1 MQHSQFGPYRVTR
14 LLGQGGMGAV
24 YEAVDPASGR
34 SVAVKTLPLHL
45 ADDEGIRQR
54 FQAEIATLKNL
65 RHPGIAQMIG
75 DGMQD
80 GLPFFVM
87 EFVPGRTL
95 EELLKSGRRFAW
107 RDAVMIVQEIL
118 PPLKSAHDQGIVHR
132 DLKPANLMFPPAPG
146 GGFHVKLTDFGIA
159 KLYGETGHTR
169 AGIVIGT
176 PEYMA
181 PEQATGLVV
190 DHRADLYSLGLVM
203 FAMLA
208 GKPPFQGPVA
218 EVVAAQKTRRPPRI
232 ATLAPDVPPALDDL
246 IDALLAK
253 TPEARPA
260 NVAAVAR
267 QIAAI
272 ASLPDSPL
280 PSPRRQG
287 DPAGAGGT
295 RIDGG
300 QPLPVPDDLPP
311 TLAMRP
317 DPAAPRSRRPTGLVN
332 ATTVADES
340 AMPPGGGRGGRGGP
354 PPLPTAGGD
363 PEDGGEGQRRSNY
376 TTVAEQRE
384 QERARRKRAAFR
396 SNCIKGAAALAVI
409 STVLGAGW
417 WFVLRPWL
425 SPDPQADFATIIA
438 ILNNPEDLRNPC
450 DAIERFLK
458 VHRTDT
464 RVDQVRLLGRERA
477 MQMLQKRT
485 RRKLPTYK
493 PKSLAERRY
502 LEAIRQDELRDTVAK
517 LRELIATIPAEH
529 TADFQAAAD
538 RDPCGMV
545 ENPDE
550 ATWRELAERQV
561 VLVEA
566 QLKEEERLRKQEAAL
581 TPGERARAMLNQAE
595 NLKQQATQAAADGNA
610 ARRVVAIT
618 ERHELL
624 EELVDKF
631 EDEPAAADEVAEARR
646 LLKE

>member
-1 MQHSQFGPYRVTR
+1 MQHSQFGPYRVIR

-24 YEAVDPASGR
+24 YEAVDPATGR

-45 ADDEGIRQR
+45 AHDKGIRQR

-95 EELLKSGRRFAW
+95 EELLKSGRRFTW
-107 RDAVMIVQEIL
+107 RDAVLIVQEIL
-118 PPLKSAHDQGIVHR
+118 PPLKSAHDQGVVHR

-159 KLYGETGHTR
+159 KLFGETGHTR

-181 PEQATGLVV
+181 PEQATGLLV

-208 GKPPFQGPVA
+208 GKPPFQGSVA
-218 EVVAAQKTRRPPRI
+218 DVVEAQKSLRPPRI
-232 ATLAPDVPPALDDL
+232 ATLVPDVPPALDDL

-253 TPEARPA
+253 PPESRPQH
-260 NVAAVAR
+260 VATVAR
-267 QIAAI
+267 QLAAI
-272 ASLPDSPL
+272 ASLPEPPTTQPRQPGDSP
-280 PSPRRQG
+280 G
-287 DPAGAGGT
+287 GGGT

-300 QPLPVPDDLPP
+300 PPPPLPDDLPP
-311 TLAMRP
+311 TLAMPPGQVARP
-317 DPAAPRSRRPTGLVN
+317 ARRPTGLVN

-340 AMPPGGGRGGRGGP
+340 GMRPGDGGHGRGGVSVATGG
-354 PPLPTAGGD
+354 AGG
-363 PEDGGEGQRRSNY
+363 EDGSGRSDSTY
-376 TTVAEQRE
+376 TTVEEQ
-384 QERARRKRAAFR
+384 RKRALAQRKREAFLE
-396 SNCIKGAAALAVI
+396 NLLKGAGALAVI
-409 STVLGAGW
+409 ATVVGAGW

-425 SPDPQADFATIIA
+425 YPDPKADFTTIVA
-438 ILNNPEDLRNPC
+438 MLDNVHDLRNPC
-450 DAIERFLK
+450 DAIERFLR
-458 VHRTDT
+458 VHPQDP
-464 RVDQVRLLGRERA
+464 RVAEVRFLGRDRA
-477 MQMLQKRT
+477 LQMLQKRT
-485 RRKLPTYK
+485 RRRLPTYK
-493 PKSLAERRY
+493 PKSPAERLY
-502 LEAIRQDELRDTVAK
+502 LGAIRSEDLRDTVAK
-517 LRELIATIPAEH
+517 LKELIVKIPAEH
-529 TADFQAAAD
+529 AADFQAAAGK
-538 RDPCGMV
+538 DPCWVV

-561 VLVEA
+561 GIVEA
-566 QLKEEERLRKQEAAL
+566 RIKEEDQLRQQEAL
-581 TPGERARAMLNQAE
+581 TPAERARAMLNSADRLQQQAMQAE
-595 NLKQQATQAAADGNA
+595 ASGQAMQ
-610 ARRVVAIT
+610 RVVAIT
-618 ERHELL
+618 ERHEVL

-631 EDEPAAADEVAEARR
+631 EDEPAAADEVAAARR